1 MGTFLLTVEGNSQ
14 VLTIVM
20 NMFTFICFILMV
32 NISHKFYVEA
42 IDTKE
47 NPTWF
52 IPSQE
57 KTPGED
63 DQTFCTREL
72 SLVDD
77 LDLFQ
82 TRTSEILL
90 PETLPQAICIIF
102 PFAPNKL
109 QYGQGSKGECH
120 NGCCMFRPPSR
131 NIPDPPPNPSW
142 YETLSG
148 ECNEDNLAVNKP
160 LIMRGKNDEDRTICV
175 PDNDGVYSPVTG
187 KTLACARHV
196 VCFLHQT
203 YKITKLL

>member
-1 MGTFLLTVEGNSQ
+1 
-14 VLTIVM
+14 M
-20 NMFTFICFILMV
+20 NMFTFIYFILMV

-57 KTPGED
+57 KTSGED

-90 PETLPQAICIIF
+90 PETLPPAICIIF

-109 QYGQGSKGECH
+109 RYGQGSKGECH

-160 LIMRGKNDEDRTICV
+160 LIMRGKVFIQ
-175 PDNDGVYSPVTG
+175 
-187 KTLACARHV
+187 H
-196 VCFLHQT
+196 
-203 YKITKLL
+203 